1 MIDWKDTHIVQAKK
15 NLALSRGRGCQC
27 SDRTDLG
34 KGTGGRGALSEQ
46 RAGGAG
52 EVDGGASKY
61 HCECMRRGFV
71 DLREGVEEEEGG
83 WWWLSTAWVQR
94 LLERP
99 SFEVSLG
106 ARCQGASAG

>member
-1 MIDWKDTHIVQAKK
+1 MIGWKDTHIVQAKK

-52 EVDGGASKY
+52 EVDGGACKY
-61 HCECMRRGFV
+61 HCECMRGEFV
-71 DLREGVEEEEGG
+71 DWEGG
-83 WWWLSTAWVQR
+83 RSWAGGGGGYVGVMER
-94 LLERP
+94 LPRQH
-99 SFEVSLG
+99 VIRG
-106 ARCQGASAG
+106 